1 LTTPQS
7 RNRETSMG
15 YEHLLVEEAD
25 GVAILTLDRPAKLN
39 ALDRR
44 LSADLHAAVKAAEA
58 NDAIGCIVITGAG
71 DRAFSA
77 GGDIN
82 EQREIDRIETQAESN
97 AYRAQA
103 GRHRFEIGAC
113 AKPTIG
119 MINGL
124 AYGGAA
130 VLATSLDMRV
140 GCEHARFRFLA
151 AGYGRINGTWT
162 LPNQVGWPVAK
173 ELMFSGREVLAEEAR
188 HIGLL
193 NHLVPCA
200 ELRVR
205 TLALAATIVA
215 NDRAAVMGLKALL
228 TENLGSGLE
237 EQWSNEATYTTEVLR
252 APKAEEA
259 FASFID
265 RKRRPGPS

>member
-1 LTTPQS
+1 
-7 RNRETSMG
+7 MD
-15 YEHLLVEEAD
+15 YEHLLAEEAD
-25 GVAILTLDRPAKLN
+25 GVAILTLDRPARLN

-58 NDAIGCIVITGAG
+58 NDAIGCIVITGTG

-77 GGDIN
+77 GGDIT
-82 EQREIDRIETQAESN
+82 EQREIDRTETPAQTN
-97 AYRAQA
+97 AYRAMA
-103 GRHRFEIGAC
+103 ARHRFEIGAC
-113 AKPTIG
+113 TKPTIG

-130 VLATSLDMRV
+130 VLASCLDLRV

-173 ELMFSGREVLAEEAR
+173 ELMFTGREVLAEEAQR
-188 HIGLL
+188 IGLL

-200 ELRVR
+200 ELRER
-205 TLALAATIVA
+205 TLVLGASIVA
-215 NDRAAVMGLKALL
+215 NDRAAIMGLKARL
-228 TENLGSGLE
+228 TENLGAGLE
-237 EQWSNEATYTTEVLR
+237 AQWANEVAYTMEVR
-252 APKAEEA
+252 SVPKAEEA

-265 RKRRPGPS
+265 RKRRPGTS

>member
-1 LTTPQS
+1 
-7 RNRETSMG
+7 MD
-15 YEHLLVEEAD
+15 YEHLLVEESD

-77 GGDIN
+77 GGDIT
-82 EQREIDRIETQAESN
+82 EQREIDPTETPAESN
-97 AYRAQA
+97 VYRALA
-103 GRHRFEIGAC
+103 TRNRFEIGAC
-113 AKPTIG
+113 TKPTIG

-130 VLATSLDMRV
+130 VLATSFDLRI

-162 LPNQVGWPVAK
+162 LPNQIGWPIAK
-173 ELMFSGREVLAEEAR
+173 ELMFTGREVLAEEAQR
-188 HIGLL
+188 IGLL

-200 ELRVR
+200 ELRDR
-205 TLALAATIVA
+205 TLALAASIVA

-228 TENLGSGLE
+228 TQNLGAGLE
-237 EQWSNEATYTTEVLR
+237 AQWANESSYTTEVLH

-265 RKRRPGPS
+265 RKRRPASS